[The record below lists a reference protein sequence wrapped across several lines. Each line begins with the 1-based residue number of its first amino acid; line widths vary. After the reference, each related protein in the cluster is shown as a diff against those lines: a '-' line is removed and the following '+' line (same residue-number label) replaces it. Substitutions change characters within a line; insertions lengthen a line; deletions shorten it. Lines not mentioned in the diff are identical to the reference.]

1 MTYTRGEEGEGEGE
15 VVSYDKRLV
24 SFMTYTRGEE
34 GEGEEEVV
42 SYEQRLVSFITYT
55 RGEEGEGGGGERL
68 VSFMNLIVDKSTF
81 LFSR

>member
-1 MTYTRGEEGEGEGE
+1 M
-15 VVSYDKRLV
+15 VSYEKRLV

-42 SYEQRLVSFITYT
+42 SYEK
-55 RGEEGEGGGGERL
+55 RL
-68 VSFMNLIVDKSTF
+68 VSFMNLIVDKSMF